1 MAKIEFLKQRA
12 EEFLKTANFHLKEGF
27 YHLAA
32 FDLEQ
37 ALQLYLKYY
46 LFLKLKEYPKTHS
59 LRELMENLGK
69 AYDIEPKIKK
79 IINENIHL
87 IANLEEAYITSRYLP
102 IEFTLKQIEQMK
114 EFVENLIKFLKSL

>member
-1 MAKIEFLKQRA
+1 MAKVEFLKERA
-12 EEFLKTANFHLKEGF
+12 EQFLKTADFHLKEKF

-59 LRELMENLGK
+59 LRELLENLGK
-69 AYDIEPKIKK
+69 AYNKESEIEK
-79 IINENIHL
+79 IINENVHL
-87 IANLEEAYITSRYLP
+87 IVDLEQAYLTSRYLP
-102 IEFTLKQIEQMK
+102 AEFTQKQVEEMK
-114 EFVENLIKFLKSL
+114 KFVEDFILFLKNL